1 MTRPDKKTSN
11 NGLDLNFTSP
21 TAWSVG
27 AFIVRSV
34 AMMSHTDEQA
44 WEISWKNKKDKFW
57 GNFLDYFW
65 GGITE
70 AWRMSRKGMRGEH
83 SPNQT
88 RPETF

>member
-1 MTRPDKKTSN
+1 MTSFPDHGKIGAATDEPAPESRLEICRMTRPDKKTSN

-34 AMMSHTDEQA
+34 AMMGHTDEQA

-57 GNFLDYFW
+57 GNF
-65 GGITE
+65 
-70 AWRMSRKGMRGEH
+70 
-83 SPNQT
+83 
-88 RPETF
+88 